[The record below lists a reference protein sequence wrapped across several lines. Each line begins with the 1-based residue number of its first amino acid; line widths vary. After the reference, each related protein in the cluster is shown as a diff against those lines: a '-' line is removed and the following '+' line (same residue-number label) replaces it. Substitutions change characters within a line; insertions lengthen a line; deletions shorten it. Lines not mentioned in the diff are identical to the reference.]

1 LTSALHLWA
10 EMTRDEVARIA
21 PRALTVLPV
30 ASIEQHGPHL
40 PTVTDTALVDAVLDR
55 ACELLPDGTTIL
67 RAPTLCYGASD
78 HHLAFGATLSLTSS
92 TFEAV
97 LRDLLRSLALAG
109 CSRVLI
115 VNGHGGNE
123 SICRVAAGDAARE
136 HELVVATAS
145 YWQLEAPPEGIPF
158 PGHAGQF
165 ETSML
170 LAAKE
175 GLVRLDLARPS
186 PGSSSSQLRGV
197 QLNEPDLWTRID
209 GFTDDPT
216 HASAEEGV
224 VQIERFAKALA
235 AVMAALSKPGSDTED

>member
-1 LTSALHLWA
+1 VTSALHLWA
-10 EMTRDEVARIA
+10 ELTRDDVARIA

-55 ACELLPDGTTIL
+55 ACELVPEGTTIL

-92 TFEAV
+92 TFGAV

-123 SICRVAAGDAARE
+123 SICRVVAGDAARE
-136 HELVVATAS
+136 HQLTVAAAS
-145 YWQLEAPPEGIPF
+145 YWQLEATPEGIPF

-165 ETSML
+165 ETSMM
-170 LAAKE
+170 LAAKN
-175 GLVRLDLARPS
+175 GLVRLDRACPS
-186 PGSSSSQLRGV
+186 SGAPSSQLMGV
-197 QLNEPDLWTRID
+197 QLNEPDLWARID

-216 HASAEEGV
+216 RASADEGV
-224 VQIERFAKALA
+224 VQIERFAHALA
-235 AVMAALSKPGSDTED
+235 AVIVALSKLGSDNED